1 MKLGKQSRYAIEGLL
16 VLAKK
21 PFGTTMQLR
30 DIAEIGDM
38 PENFLAKI
46 FQKFNRAKLVTSSRG
61 AVRGYALAQRAGN
74 IRMKDIFLAIEGADV
89 FERCAF
95 WSDRCAESRPCPMH
109 FHWKRAKATIAAL
122 VQRTTL
128 ADLSRE

>member
-16 VLAKK
+16 VLAKR

-30 DIAEIGDM
+30 DIANMGDM

-46 FQKFNRAKLVTSSRG
+46 FQKLNRAKLVTSSRG
-61 AVRGYALAQRAGN
+61 AVRGYALAQRPGN
-74 IRMKDIFLAIEGADV
+74 IRIKDIFLAIEGADV
-89 FERCAF
+89 FERCVF
-95 WSDRCAESRPCPMH
+95 WGDRCAESCPCPMH
-109 FHWKRAKATIAAL
+109 SHWKRARETIAAL

-128 ADLSRE
+128 ADLTHK